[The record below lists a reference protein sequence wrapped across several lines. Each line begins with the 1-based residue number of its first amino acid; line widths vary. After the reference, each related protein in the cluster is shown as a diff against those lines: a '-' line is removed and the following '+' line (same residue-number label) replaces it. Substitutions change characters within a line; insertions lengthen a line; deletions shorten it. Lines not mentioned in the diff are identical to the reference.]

1 VTRDAATGRGERLVV
16 GLVRGIHGLRG
27 AVRVEV
33 LTDDARRFDPG
44 SVLYREG
51 DDNPLTVSWRRD
63 DAPGPGILVRFR
75 EVPTRTVAERLLDA
89 YLEGDAAQA
98 PPAGTYYWHDIVGTR
113 VVTSD
118 GEELGTVED
127 VFRAG
132 EGDVFTVRG
141 ARGELLVPAVSAVVR
156 ELAPDQGPI
165 VVDREALDLEA
176 PVARR
181 PRGRRSSKSPR
192 ANVPPR

>member
-1 VTRDAATGRGERLVV
+1 VAGDAATGRGERLVV
-16 GLVRGIHGLRG
+16 GLVRGVHGLRG

-51 DDNPLTVSWRRD
+51 DDNPLTVTWRRD

-75 EVPTRTVAERLLDA
+75 EVATRTVAEQLRDA
-89 YLEGDAAQA
+89 YLEGNASEA
-98 PPAGTYYWHDIVGTR
+98 PPAGTYYWHDIVGAR

-127 VFRAG
+127 IFRAG

-141 ARGELLVPAVSAVVR
+141 GAHGEVLVPAVSAVVR
-156 ELAPDQGPI
+156 ELAPQEGRI
-165 VVDREALDLEA
+165 VVDRDALDLDM

-181 PRGRRSSKSPR
+181 PRGRRSSKL
-192 ANVPPR
+192 PPQ